1 MRTLLFTTIIVPVL
15 LVATVQCQSANQE
28 STDQISKITECRPH
42 SERWSNLLARSDMQ
56 SPRAIPVI
64 RPLRFQEIPASFDT
78 PAAGWQKVSE
88 RDQPVVHDGTRQDE
102 TQVVLEPIASGV
114 Q

>member
-15 LVATVQCQSANQE
+15 LVAAVQGQSANQA
-28 STDQISKITECRPH
+28 STDKISKPTESRPH

-64 RPLRFQEIPASFDT
+64 RPLRFQEIPASLDT
-78 PAAGWQKVSE
+78 PAAGWQKVSD
-88 RDQPVVHDGTRQDE
+88 RDQPVAHDVRQDE
-102 TQVVLEPIASGV
+102 TQTVLEPIASGDR
-114 Q
+114 